1 MNEFI
6 SVVDVVL
13 LFVEEVFVEKEEKE
27 VEVFVVKFV
36 AEEEVIDGDLELL
49 SLCGL
54 LCVLLGTVVAL
65 IPSLTPTPSPSSTN
79 GAI

>member
-13 LFVEEVFVEKEEKE
+13 LLFVEEVVFVEKEEKE

-36 AEEEVIDGDLELL
+36 AEEVID
-49 SLCGL
+49 
-54 LCVLLGTVVAL
+54 
-65 IPSLTPTPSPSSTN
+65 
-79 GAI
+79 

>member
-36 AEEEVIDGDLELL
+36 AEEVID
-49 SLCGL
+49 
-54 LCVLLGTVVAL
+54 
-65 IPSLTPTPSPSSTN
+65 
-79 GAI
+79 